1 MSTAKRLSAADVMTR
16 RVVTAQPNDDVS
28 RIASEMERHNIGSV
42 IIVEKGKV
50 VGILTER
57 DFVRIVEQVG
67 VLLNKN
73 LARHHMAKPVVSV
86 RSDTSLLDIIKLM
99 KEKHVRHVVV
109 VDENEKAAGV
119 ISSRDLIKVT
129 SEVMSI

>member
-1 MSTAKRLSAADVMTR
+1 MSTTKRLSAADVMTR
-16 RVVTAQPNDDVS
+16 RVVTAQANDDVS

-67 VLLNKN
+67 LLLNKN
-73 LARHHMAKPVVSV
+73 LASHHMAKPVVSV
-86 RSDTSLLDIIKLM
+86 RSDTPLLDIINLM
-99 KEKHVRHVVV
+99 KEKRVRHVVV
-109 VDENEKAAGV
+109 VDENERPAGV
-119 ISSRDLIKVT
+119 ISSRDLIKVM